1 MRKRF
6 RGFYFL
12 ISSLFIY
19 LLHLPFVFAK
29 SASSSGLFVIPGD
42 STTKTIANTPTFINP
57 VISAYDSL
65 QVQLNGLS
73 RQAFEFA
80 KKGLNKL
87 IEEGQLLNDSIIS
100 IVDFSQ
106 PSSNKRLYILD
117 LKHYKVLFNTWVSHG
132 RNSGREWTQYLSNE
146 PSSYKSSPGFY
157 ITGEVY
163 NGNNG
168 YSLRL
173 TGIEKGIND
182 NAYSRAIVMHGAN
195 YVNPSYITAQGYIGR
210 SEGCPAVPP
219 DLSKPIINTIKDGS
233 CLFIYHPSY
242 IRHSVLLN

>member
-1 MRKRF
+1 MKKKF
-6 RGFYFL
+6 RGVYLL
-12 ISSLFIY
+12 ISSVLIY

-29 SASSSGLFVIPGD
+29 SASNSILSDIPAD
-42 STTKTIANTPTFINP
+42 ATTKTIVNASTRTGLL
-57 VISAYDSL
+57 VSVYDSL
-65 QVQLNGLS
+65 QIQLTGLS
-73 RQAFEFA
+73 RQAIEFA
-80 KKGLNKL
+80 QKGLDKL
-87 IEEGQLLNDSIIS
+87 IEEGRLLNDSIIS

-106 PSSNKRLYILD
+106 PSSNKRLYIFD
-117 LKHYKVLFNTWVSHG
+117 LKHYRVLFNTWVSHG
-132 RNSGREWTQYLSNE
+132 RNSGREWAQSLSNE

-157 ITGEVY
+157 ITGETY

-182 NAYSRAIVMHGAN
+182 NAYNRAIVMHGAP

-210 SEGCPAVPP
+210 SEGCPAIPQN
-219 DLSKPIINTIKDGS
+219 LSKPIINTIKEGS

-242 IRHSVLLN
+242 VERSVLLS

>member
-6 RGFYFL
+6 RGFYLL

-19 LLHLPFVFAK
+19 LLHVPFVFAK
-29 SASSSGLFVIPGD
+29 SAGSRLFLAPGD
-42 STTKTIANTPTFINP
+42 STTKTVINTTILANPILS
-57 VISAYDSL
+57 VYDSL

-87 IEEGQLLNDSIIS
+87 IEEGHLLNDSIIS

-132 RNSGREWTQYLSNE
+132 RNSGREWAQSLSNE

-210 SEGCPAVPP
+210 SEGCPAVPQH
-219 DLSKPIINTIKDGS
+219 LSKPIINTIKEGS

-242 IRHSVLLN
+242 TRHSALLN